1 MLEKIT
7 NTVKDRSANCTVIMT
22 TIGTMESGVIQTS
35 RTVQMP
41 KLTGYFPNPNFPGME
56 LAELLVSKVN
66 ICNMYQGWK
75 SAYFYKC

>member
-7 NTVKDRSANCTVIMT
+7 NTVKDRSANFTVVMT
-22 TIGTMESGVIQTS
+22 ATGTMEFGVIQAS

-66 ICNMYQGWK
+66 ICNIYQGWK
-75 SAYFYKC
+75 STV

>member
-7 NTVKDRSANCTVIMT
+7 NTVKDRSANFTVVMA
-22 TIGTMESGVIQTS
+22 TIGMVYGVIQTS

-66 ICNMYQGWK
+66 ICNIYQGWK
-75 SAYFYKC
+75 RMYV